1 MRKHLTMP
9 TLLAMSLVL
18 AGCASQPNPN
28 LEQARLNFSGLQ
40 QDPRSLQ
47 MAALE
52 TKDAE
57 QMLVKADKAY
67 QDKQDQE
74 RVDQLAY
81 LANQRVELAR
91 QTILLKTAEEDYKA
105 VSDQRSQARLD
116 AREAEIRKL
125 QEKLDAKPSDR
136 GSVITFGDVLFDVNK
151 ADLKP
156 AAFGNIR
163 SLAEFLQ
170 QHPERQVLIEGF
182 TDNTGSDA
190 YNLDLSQRRADSVR
204 HALVR
209 QGVDM
214 RRISTQGFGKA
225 HPVSDNSTPASRAMN
240 RRVEVTISHDAS
252 PVQQRL

>member
-1 MRKHLTMP
+1 MP
-9 TLLAMSLVL
+9 SSG
-18 AGCASQPNPN
+18 AGLFRESIGFFASQSAF
-28 LEQARLNFSGLQ
+28 LVR
-40 QDPRSLQ
+40 RT
-47 MAALE
+47 AA
-52 TKDAE
+52 AH
-57 QMLVKADKAY
+57 LVGA
-67 QDKQDQE
+67 
-74 RVDQLAY
+74 
-81 LANQRVELAR
+81 
-91 QTILLKTAEEDYKA
+91 LLCIYKGSISEDYKA

-151 ADLKP
+151 ADLKS
-156 AAFGNIR
+156 AAYGNIR

-225 HPVSDNSTPASRAMN
+225 HPVSDNSTAASRAMN